1 MRDYLS
7 QFKRDFGLTAAASV
21 VLGLLLLL
29 YPETSGTILAV
40 IIALA
45 LTAMG
50 AMHIINYIFRR
61 FPEDAGRMDLVSG
74 LLLAGI
80 GIFIFFRPGALIG
93 FLPVVMG
100 FLLLVGGAVKLQ
112 NAIDLARMQTP
123 LWWVILILAVLSV
136 GAGLVALFN
145 PFETGEVLLMFL
157 GGALVIDG
165 LFDIYTLITLHRRI
179 KKLKKDLR

>member
-1 MRDYLS
+1 
-7 QFKRDFGLTAAASV
+7 
-21 VLGLLLLL
+21 
-29 YPETSGTILAV
+29 
-40 IIALA
+40 
-45 LTAMG
+45 
-50 AMHIINYIFRR
+50 
-61 FPEDAGRMDLVSG
+61 MDLVSG